1 MMPPKFEEKRKDRQ
15 EPDIS
20 LASSKRMKVVH
31 DARSILYTEKI
42 GAHELASAFA
52 LASLASMSPTQSNT
66 VETELES
73 RDAEYGDV
81 AIPCSPETRSPV
93 RSTSYSKRVTF
104 SHDTLEKSRQ
114 TSRKLSLPSKIKQN
128 GSRPPADFMQRDGIF
143 MRSQYILPPT
153 WMRYQVVAQSGPSS
167 NKISHTYMLP
177 PGDKWICD
185 FCEVAAFDTYEEAC
199 IHEETC
205 RHHCSQ
211 NSQTSAPLMR
221 KQTYSQCHSAYNVH
235 QPSLTESCVK
245 DANAKQ
251 KVQSFFHGSTS
262 LAIADSDSDWLSGLN
277 CFIREHCVEAFSATE
292 DDANK
297 SSKRGRIVPL
307 QVGIRCTFCKHRS
320 HEEKQIAAVSY
331 PASLAGIYES
341 VKRWQKVHMSVCK
354 DIPDNVKEKLDGFG
368 KSQNAWVPTTRQY
381 WIDSARALGMID
393 SPSMEGIRF
402 AIDPTFGP
410 VQFST
415 GRDSETSPV
424 KKEERQDFEEV
435 PFRKEAKILTDGD
448 SIVLPEDMSMVP
460 PYVYFLMR
468 QVEATHFTEAD
479 RFVARSKGPIG
490 YAGFQCRHCHGHAGL
505 GKYFPVT
512 SKSLSTNS
520 TSQNIHS
527 HLLKCRK
534 VSTFVKEQ
542 LVSLK
547 EEKSK
552 APRLEPGWR
561 RVFFDKIWARLHG
574 DCA

>member
-1 MMPPKFEEKRKDRQ
+1 MPPKFEEKRKERQ
-15 EPDIS
+15 DADLS
-20 LASSKRMKVVH
+20 LMSSKRVKVVH
-31 DARSILYTEKI
+31 DANRSIIHTENI

-52 LASLASMSPTQSNT
+52 LASLASMSPSQSNT
-66 VETELES
+66 VEAELES
-73 RDAEYGDV
+73 RDAEYGDMT
-81 AIPCSPETRSPV
+81 IPCSPETRSPV
-93 RSTSYSKRVTF
+93 RSTSFSKRVTF
-104 SHDTLEKSRQ
+104 SHDTKEKSRQ
-114 TSRKLSLPSKIKQN
+114 TSRKLSLPSRIKQH
-128 GSRPPADFMQRDGIF
+128 GSRQSAEFMQRDGIF
-143 MRSQYILPPT
+143 MRSQYMLPPAWIRHQMT
-153 WMRYQVVAQSGPSS
+153 AQSGPSS
-167 NKISHTYMLP
+167 PKFTHTHMIP

-185 FCEVAAFDTYEEAC
+185 FCEVAAFDTYEQAC

-205 RHHCSQ
+205 RLHCPQ
-211 NSQTSAPLMR
+211 NSRISAPLMW
-221 KQTYSQCHSAYNVH
+221 KQTPARSHAPYNVH
-235 QPSLTESCVK
+235 QPCLTDSSLK
-245 DANAKQ
+245 DANANQ
-251 KVQSFFHGSTS
+251 VQSWFQGSAS
-262 LAIADSDSDWLSGLN
+262 LAIPDSDSDWLSGLN

-297 SSKRGRIVPL
+297 ASKRGRIVPF

-320 HEEKQIAAVSY
+320 TEEKQIAASSF

-341 VKRWQKVHMSVCK
+341 VKRWQKVHLAVCK
-354 DIPDNVKEKLDGFG
+354 DIPDKVKEKLKELGA
-368 KSQNAWVPTTRQY
+368 SQNAWVPTTRQY

-393 SPSMEGIRF
+393 SPNMEGIRF
-402 AIDPTFGP
+402 LVDPTAGP
-410 VQFST
+410 MHFSP
-415 GRDSETSPV
+415 GKERDTNFP
-424 KKEERQDFEEV
+424 KKNERQDFAEV
-435 PFRKEAKILTDGD
+435 PFKEQAKSLTDGD

-512 SKSLSTNS
+512 AKSLSTNS